1 MEHNDENAA
10 YGSPEGRARADMPA
24 RRRAAGPSQG
34 GSAAGRVRA
43 GQGGYQDAGAR
54 HASHA
59 SHAASGGQ
67 MPQRRAARRQ
77 PQPQAQNQARYDRQ
91 RPVADGRD
99 PMPQR
104 RTAARTDAPRG
115 GYQQAGGYRQPD
127 GGQQTGAYRTPDTYQ
142 QAPARQQAAPY
153 RPVAVPATGGDHH
166 YHGDDIVR
174 VRKKRKSH
182 RVAKRVAII
191 VAAVLVVL
199 IGAAAAF
206 GIWYT
211 STLAG
216 NMAMNEEDSQKLDAA
231 LGGTVSDVA
240 QEPFYMLIMG
250 SDNWETYGERSDAMI
265 LTRIDPVKHVVTM
278 VSVPRDTPYMLNGNK
293 VKINQ
298 AFAEQGPA
306 GAVTA
311 VQELTGVDVSYYAE
325 IEFAGLAEFID
336 SIGGIYVDVPYAID
350 YQVYTHDQAAVHL
363 DAGEQ
368 LLDGEQC
375 VALARSRTD
384 YNTDQ
389 DAIRQSNIR
398 AMVLALMNSV
408 LQSPPAEIP
417 GLVQGLSECISTNM
431 ELSQMMSLAT
441 DFAGSGGAT
450 VYTCTGPYKG
460 DIDAETG
467 LWLCYEDPEGWADL
481 MKAVDA
487 GENPETVSNQVEG
500 K

>member
-1 MEHNDENAA
+1 
-10 YGSPEGRARADMPA
+10 
-24 RRRAAGPSQG
+24 
-34 GSAAGRVRA
+34 
-43 GQGGYQDAGAR
+43 
-54 HASHA
+54 
-59 SHAASGGQ
+59 
-67 MPQRRAARRQ
+67 
-77 PQPQAQNQARYDRQ
+77 
-91 RPVADGRD
+91 
-99 PMPQR
+99 MPQR
-104 RTAARTDAPRG
+104 RTAARTDGPRG

-127 GGQQTGAYRTPDTYQ
+127 GGQQAGAYRTPGAYQ
-142 QAPARQQAAPY
+142 QAPARQQAAY
-153 RPVAVPATGGDHH
+153 RPAAVPPAGSGYGDPPAAHR
-166 YHGDDIVR
+166 HGDDIVR

-231 LGGTVSDVA
+231 LGGAVSDVA

-265 LTRIDPVKHVVTM
+265 LTRIDPVQHIVTM

-350 YQVYTHDQAAVHL
+350 YQVYTHDQAPVHL

-450 VYTCTGPYKG
+450 VYTCTGPYQG
-460 DIDAETG
+460 EIDAETG
-467 LWLCYEDPEGWADL
+467 LWLCYEDPEGWAEL
-481 MKAVDA
+481 MEAVDV
-487 GENPETVSNQVEG
+487 GDNPETVSNQVEG